1 MLWPAA
7 GRHPY
12 PELVYYCTRVF
23 ARSHWPDMPSYALE
37 LVADRCGIDFGHHDP
52 GEDAR
57 ASAEIALRIAD
68 DLGVDGLQQVAET
81 VGVRPGHMF
90 AGSYE
95 ACGRMRSSADGQY
108 RRRWTA
114 DDFTPESDHFDEGHP
129 FYRAEVVFT
138 GTLQSIPSSTGDAAG
153 GECGGAGREPGL
165 CSGPTS
171 SLSARRICDGYDT
184 ARSSRQ
190 R

>member
-1 MLWPAA
+1 
-7 GRHPY
+7 
-12 PELVYYCTRVF
+12 
-23 ARSHWPDMPSYALE
+23 MPSYALE

-138 GTLQSIPSSTGDAAG
+138 GTLQSIPSSTGDVQQVVNAG
-153 GECGGAGREPGL
+153 GQAGNRGFAADRLPRCRRDGSATATTRRGAHGKDEE
-165 CSGPTS
+165 S
-171 SLSARRICDGYDT
+171 S
-184 ARSSRQ
+184 
-190 R
+190 